1 MTNKPE
7 LFPSVACESQTR
19 KIPVFHVKNLSIGSQ
34 NSLSTLSLKSF
45 SPLQRSQSE
54 DTISSCRCPNVLIAD
69 DDDFQEFY
77 YQMLFD
83 KTLDYA
89 KLNIDKTEFRFKIFK
104 SGEDLL
110 KSYQKIKKC
119 GCDTLTLVI
128 SDYNMGEKNLN
139 GVETAFKLRQMGFSE
154 NIALRTSEERDYL
167 CRQHNN
173 LNEMLRLKEIDCIL
187 DKTSHA
193 NTKKA
198 VEGFLKTT

>member
-1 MTNKPE
+1 MSNKTD
-7 LFPSVACESQTR
+7 LFPCVPPESQTR
-19 KIPVFHVKNLSIGSQ
+19 KIPIFPVKNLSLSSQ
-34 NSLSTLSLKSF
+34 NSLSTLSFNSF

-54 DTISSCRCPNVLIAD
+54 DAISTCRCPQVLVAD
-69 DDDFQEFY
+69 DDSFQEFY

-83 KTLDYA
+83 KSLDYE
-89 KLNIDKTEFRFKIFK
+89 KLSLDKTDFRYQIFT

-110 KSYQKIKKC
+110 KKYQKIKKC

-128 SDYNMGEKNLN
+128 SDYSMGEKKLN
-139 GVETAFKLRQMGFSE
+139 GVETALQLRQNGFSG

-167 CRQHNN
+167 CRNHQN

-187 DKTSHA
+187 DKTSHV

-198 VEGFLKTT
+198 VEGFLKAT